1 MTIQAVAVFLAASM
15 AAVAAQETAAAQ
27 ETRVPEDS
35 QLVSINGCAK
45 NGNFIV
51 GERREDQPGSL
62 EIEPGRRF
70 RLEGAK
76 KLLNDI
82 KAHQRTAMQV
92 TGLIRKV
99 DVNGPQGV
107 GVLGGRVRIGG
118 ARVPQDPI
126 SNPARDPAYNQAVID
141 VRSWKALTG
150 DCK

>member
-1 MTIQAVAVFLAASM
+1 MTTQAVALFLAASM
-15 AAVAAQETAAAQ
+15 AAVTAAQETK
-27 ETRVPEDS
+27 VPDDS
-35 QLVSINGCAK
+35 QLVSINGCAR
-45 NGNFIV
+45 NGNFVV

-82 KAHQRTAMQV
+82 KLHQRTAMQV
-92 TGLIRKV
+92 TGLIRKI

-107 GVLGGRVRIGG
+107 SVMGGRVRIGG
-118 ARVPQDPI
+118 ARVPQDAI
-126 SNPARDPAYNQAVID
+126 SNPARDPAYNQAVMD

-150 DCK
+150 DCR

>member
-1 MTIQAVAVFLAASM
+1 MTTRPALLFLAASM
-15 AAVAAQETAAAQ
+15 TAVVAAQETK
-27 ETRVPEDS
+27 VPEDS

-51 GERREDQPGSL
+51 GDRREDQPGSL

-70 RLEGAK
+70 RLEGPK
-76 KLLNDI
+76 KLLADI

-92 TGLIRKV
+92 TGLIRKT
-99 DVNGPQGV
+99 DVSGPQGV

-126 SNPARDPAYNQAVID
+126 SNPARDPAYNQAVMD

-150 DCK
+150 DCR

>member
-1 MTIQAVAVFLAASM
+1 MTTQAVAVFLAASM
-15 AAVAAQETAAAQ
+15 AAVAAAAQ
-27 ETRVPEDS
+27 ETKIPEDS

-51 GERREDQPGSL
+51 GDRREDQPGSL
-62 EIEPGRRF
+62 EIAPGRRF
-70 RLEGAK
+70 RLEGPK

-82 KAHQRTAMQV
+82 KAHQRTVMQV

-126 SNPARDPAYNQAVID
+126 SNPARDPAYNQAVMD

-150 DCK
+150 DCR

>member
-1 MTIQAVAVFLAASM
+1 MTTQTVALFLAASM
-15 AAVAAQETAAAQ
+15 AAVAAGQETK
-27 ETRVPEDS
+27 VPEDS

-70 RLEGAK
+70 RLEGPK

-82 KAHQRTAMQV
+82 KLHQRTAMQV

-126 SNPARDPAYNQAVID
+126 ANPARDPAYNQPIMD

-150 DCK
+150 DCR

>member
-1 MTIQAVAVFLAASM
+1 MTTQAGALFLAASM
-15 AAVAAQETAAAQ
+15 AAVAAAQ
-27 ETRVPEDS
+27 ETKVPEDS

-70 RLEGAK
+70 RLEGPK

-82 KAHQRTAMQV
+82 KLHQRTAMQV
-92 TGLIRKV
+92 TGLIRKI

-107 GVLGGRVRIGG
+107 SVMGGRVRIGG

-126 SNPARDPAYNQAVID
+126 SNPARDPAYNQSVMD

-150 DCK
+150 DCR

>member
-1 MTIQAVAVFLAASM
+1 MTTQAVALFLAASM
-15 AAVAAQETAAAQ
+15 AAVAAAQ
-27 ETRVPEDS
+27 ETKVPEDS

-70 RLEGAK
+70 RLEGPK

-82 KAHQRTAMQV
+82 KLHQRTAMQV

-107 GVLGGRVRIGG
+107 SVMGGRVRIGG

-126 SNPARDPAYNQAVID
+126 SNPARDPAYNQAVMD

-150 DCK
+150 DCR

>member
-1 MTIQAVAVFLAASM
+1 MTIHAVAVFLAASM
-15 AAVAAQETAAAQ
+15 AAVAAQETKI
-27 ETRVPEDS
+27 PEDS

-51 GERREDQPGSL
+51 GDRREDQPGSL

-82 KAHQRTAMQV
+82 RAHQRTAMQV

-118 ARVPQDPI
+118 ARVPQDAI
-126 SNPARDPAYNQAVID
+126 SNPARDPAYNQSVMD
-141 VRSWKALTG
+141 VRSWKQLTG
-150 DCK
+150 DCR

>member
-1 MTIQAVAVFLAASM
+1 MTTQAVALFLAASM
-15 AAVAAQETAAAQ
+15 AAVAAAQ
-27 ETRVPEDS
+27 ETKVPEDS
-35 QLVSINGCAK
+35 QLISLNGCAK

-70 RLEGAK
+70 RLEGPK

-82 KAHQRTAMQV
+82 KLHQRTAMQV

-107 GVLGGRVRIGG
+107 SVMGGRVRIGG

-126 SNPARDPAYNQAVID
+126 SNPARDPAYNQSVMD
-141 VRSWKALTG
+141 VRSWKQLTG

>member
-1 MTIQAVAVFLAASM
+1 MTTQAVALFLAASL
-15 AAVAAQETAAAQ
+15 AAVVAAQETK
-27 ETRVPEDS
+27 VPEDS

-51 GERREDQPGSL
+51 GDRREDQPGSL
-62 EIEPGRRF
+62 DIEPGRRF

-126 SNPARDPAYNQAVID
+126 SNPARDPAYNQSVMD

-150 DCK
+150 DCR